1 MEKGDEDE
9 MPEIRILKSDEL
21 PFAVSE
27 DVARSIDGYVEAVI
41 TDNPLAEI
49 LECDVFQASR
59 CLPEEQER
67 WVQEYYV
74 GRKYL
79 SDPDGT
85 DLKTNEGLK
94 PRSF

>member
-21 PFAVSE
+21 PFTVSE
-27 DVARSIDGYVEAVI
+27 DVARSIDGYAEAI
-41 TDNPLAEI
+41 IADDPLAEI

-74 GRKYL
+74 GRRYL
-79 SDPDGT
+79 SDPNGA
-85 DLKTNEGLK
+85 DLKANEGLK

>member
-21 PFAVSE
+21 PFTVSE
-27 DVARSIDGYVEAVI
+27 DVARSIDGYVEAI
-41 TDNPLAEI
+41 IADDPLAEI

-59 CLPEEQER
+59 CLPETQER

-74 GRKYL
+74 GRRYL
-79 SDPDGT
+79 LDPEGT
-85 DLKTNEGLK
+85 ALKANEGLK

>member
-1 MEKGDEDE
+1 MAKT
-9 MPEIRILKSDEL
+9 RILKSSEL
-21 PFAVSE
+21 PFTVSE
-27 DVARSIDGYVEAVI
+27 DVARSIDGYAEAVV
-41 TDNPLAEI
+41 TDDPLAEI

-79 SDPDGT
+79 TDPDGVN
-85 DLKTNEGLK
+85 LKANAELI
-94 PRSF
+94 PREF

>member
-1 MEKGDEDE
+1 MSK
-9 MPEIRILKSDEL
+9 IRILKSNEL

-27 DVARSIDGYVEAVI
+27 DVARSIDGYVQAVI
-41 TDNPLAEI
+41 TDDPFAEI
-49 LECDVFQASR
+49 LACDVFQASR

-74 GRKYL
+74 GRRYL
-79 SDPDGT
+79 SDPEGT
-85 DLKTNEGLK
+85 ALKANEGLK

>member
-1 MEKGDEDE
+1 

-21 PFAVSE
+21 PFTVSE
-27 DVARSIDGYVEAVI
+27 DVARSIDGYAEAI
-41 TDNPLAEI
+41 IADDPLAEI

-74 GRKYL
+74 GRRYL
-79 SDPDGT
+79 SDPNGA
-85 DLKTNEGLK
+85 DLKANEGLK